1 MYVFHNL
8 AAIENTLNAIDLNNS
23 FILILEYA
31 NTIPK
36 GNIIF
41 LHAYFITPVV
51 TANSHNSHTQTD
63 SNELFAS
70 SCSEVYDNLS
80 SS

>member
-51 TANSHNSHTQTD
+51 TANSHTQTD

>member
-1 MYVFHNL
+1 MYVFPNL

-51 TANSHNSHTQTD
+51 TANSHTQID